1 MLINEAQFFS
11 SEECEKIKQYAYEK
25 EKKIRYDLKNVFHH
39 FTEEKY
45 NNSITTNNYNHYNFF
60 GDHPHYADRLVS
72 LLTQNDA
79 PLEWPILVQSWIN
92 IYRKNDGIG
101 WHTHYGS
108 GLSFNIFIDG
118 DPEPGPVYLLG
129 GKDGFLPEY
138 EMEARNYPNK
148 KGVMQIFP
156 SPVYHKVDPLASE
169 SERITIGGTLHNC
182 NEITKNILNYLSF
195 NNKKTHGMIILSK

>member
-108 GLSFNIFIDG
+108 GLSSNIFTVLITG
-118 DPEPGPVYLLG
+118 NACLAHEGQEIIFTPL
-129 GKDGFLPEY
+129 FLKF
-138 EMEARNYPNK
+138 NDFS
-148 KGVMQIFP
+148 ISFP
-156 SPVYHKVDPLASE
+156 
-169 SERITIGGTLHNC
+169 T
-182 NEITKNILNYLSF
+182 
-195 NNKKTHGMIILSK
+195 